1 MGSGSHAGI
10 YPKERRFRKSIV
22 SALNKVSGLRAYERA
37 DIPEHLHYKL
47 SPNSPPVLVMA
58 ELGTVILAG

>member
-22 SALNKVSGLRAYERA
+22 DALNKVAGLKAYERA
-37 DIPEHLHYKL
+37 DIPEELHYKL
-47 SPNSPPVLVMA
+47 SSNSPPVLVMA
-58 ELGTVILAG
+58 DMGTVILAG